1 MMYRPGI
8 SGLLDRVKERPRK
21 QVAIVGIGVIVAF
34 MVVIVGVQQLG
45 SNGDGADG
53 EDAGLAGPLP
63 GEVGYVDMVLV
74 ENLVV
79 EQVSATVA
87 AMEPTA
93 TPEPTPDIAATV
105 QARLNLG
112 REGMSPS
119 LSEPVLG
126 RGDVRNPY
134 LRKVDIQH
142 LEELG
147 EELWRAVVV
156 YLRLAEVSGL
166 DFNDLSWTFVE
177 DRVEVVDGIF
187 SEGVSEWL
195 DETPD
200 EEDGLDPAVKE
211 YAESVWDG
219 MDGIKEAGLSLRGIH
234 DLFRESGVEYVVEM
248 STEDRAAVQSLYLSI
263 GGRLRVFDEVMSR
276 YGCSVCGELFRVVVE
291 E

>member
-8 SGLLDRVKERPRK
+8 SGLMDRVKERPRK
-21 QVAIVGIGVIVAF
+21 QVAIIVIGVIVVL
-34 MVVIVGVQQLG
+34 MLLIVGVQRLG
-45 SNGDGADG
+45 SNGDGGDG
-53 EDAGLAGPLP
+53 QDGALAGPLP

-74 ENLVV
+74 DNLVV

-112 REGMSPS
+112 VSPS
-119 LSEPVLG
+119 LSQPVLG

-142 LEELG
+142 LHELG
-147 EELWRAVVV
+147 EELWLAVVV

-177 DRVEVVDGIF
+177 ERVEVVDGVF
-187 SEGVSEWL
+187 SGGVSEWL

-200 EEDGLDPAVKE
+200 EGDGLDPLVKE

-219 MDGIKEAGLSLRGIH
+219 MGGIKEAGLALRGIH

-276 YGCSVCGELFRVVVE
+276 YGCSVCGELFRVKVE